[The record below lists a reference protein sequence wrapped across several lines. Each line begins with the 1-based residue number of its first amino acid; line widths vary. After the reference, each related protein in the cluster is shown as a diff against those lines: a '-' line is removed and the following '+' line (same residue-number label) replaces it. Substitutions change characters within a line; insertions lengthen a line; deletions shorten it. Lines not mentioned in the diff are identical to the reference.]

1 MKIAGLDIGT
11 TGCKLTVFDRT
22 GAYLDH
28 AYRDYPVKRS
38 SSEHEVGAEVLMDN
52 VLAVMKE
59 MGEKYPDIAGIGV
72 TSFGESFVLA
82 DENGTPL
89 HPAML
94 YTDPRGAKE
103 CRELEDKLGSMR
115 IASIT
120 GLRPH
125 EMYSISKLMW
135 MKRNRPE
142 VYGQAKHIFLMEDYV
157 VFQLTGRAQIDYSL
171 ATRTMAFDITALEWS
186 REIFQEAG
194 IDMELMSEPV
204 PTGTSAGN
212 LRREIA
218 KQTGLAES
226 VQIVSVSHDQ
236 VAAAVGAGV
245 FDSDTA
251 VDGAGT
257 VECVTPVFD
266 GLPDAKIMYDGY
278 YSVVP
283 YVIPGKYVCYAFSY
297 TGGALIQ
304 WCVDTLAKKEKELAK
319 EQGISVNAYLEDQ
332 FRAAGADSDAP
343 TGILVLPHFAGA
355 ATPYMDTGSKGAII
369 GLQMG
374 TAVSDIYRACM
385 EGVAYEM
392 LLNMEY
398 LKDSGVH
405 YKMLHATG
413 GGARSKIWMQ
423 MKADILNVPIT
434 ALKTVDAG
442 TVGSA
447 MLTGIAVGCFAD
459 LEDAAAHMVETRQV
473 YAPRQKMHEKYQEIY
488 KKYRELYRAVRPLV

>member
-11 TGCKLTVFDRT
+11 TGCKLTVFDQK

-28 AYRDYPVKRS
+28 AYRDYPVRRS
-38 SSEHEVGAEVLMDN
+38 SSEHEVDVRVIMDN

-59 MGEKYPDIAGIGV
+59 MGETYPDISGIGV
-72 TSFGESFVLA
+72 TSFGETFVLA

-103 CRELEDKLGSMR
+103 CRELEETLGSMR

-125 EMYSISKLMW
+125 EMYSISKIMW
-135 MKRNRPE
+135 MKQNRPE
-142 VYGQAKHIFLMEDYV
+142 VYRQAKHIFLMEDYV
-157 VFQLTGRAQIDYSL
+157 VFHLTGRAQIDYSL
-171 ATRTMAFDITALEWS
+171 ASRTMAFDITALKWS
-186 REIFQEAG
+186 GEIFREAG
-194 IDMELMSEPV
+194 IDMGLMSEPV

-218 KQTGLAES
+218 EQTGLKE
-226 VQIVSVSHDQ
+226 QIRIVSVSHDQ

-245 FDSDTA
+245 YDSDTA

-266 GLPDAKIMYDGY
+266 GLPDIKVMYDGY

-304 WCVDTLAKKEKELAK
+304 WCVDTLAKKEKELARA
-319 EQGISVNAYLEDQ
+319 EGISVNTYLENQ
-332 FRAAGADSDAP
+332 FRAAGAEPDGP

-355 ATPYMDTGSKGAII
+355 ATPYMDTGSKGAVI

-392 LLNMEY
+392 LLNMER
-398 LKDSGVH
+398 LKESGVH

-413 GGARSKIWMQ
+413 GGARSEFWMQ
-423 MKADILNVPIT
+423 MKADMLNVPIT

-459 LEDAAAHMVETRQV
+459 LEDAAEHMIETRQV
-473 YAPRQKMHEKYQEIY
+473 YEPRPEMHRKYQEMY
-488 KKYRELYRAVRPLV
+488 QKYRELYHAVRPLV